1 MNRKINL
8 LSFAVVLLTLL
19 YLPAVSCV
27 ENLSNE
33 PGADTGGTGKL
44 VPLRF
49 SVSVSGAGETSPPPV
64 ESKMVHPQQGPTL
77 GESWFGMIIS
87 QSPGGGEVFP
97 GSLHMNV
104 KHRTPDDTTW
114 DYNDASGTVGGL
126 TPKCYA
132 GKTIRVTAFFFGSD
146 GMPSQDFIA
155 TPFDFTGNLK
165 KDYPPQNDYLYCDTT
180 YVVPSNEKQVSLR
193 LKHAF
198 AHIRVNVTKSLD
210 KDTHTLSQVA
220 LDNMGDVWIKRK
232 GYIDPATGDT
242 VSGADY
248 PELRS
253 QAGPLSYSGLNATI
267 TPNTSL
273 TYDFFVPAFMS
284 DTLKD
289 ETVVIALTVNGQKK
303 IFPLRR
309 NHLNH
314 ERRNGKDYYGFAQG
328 YINTYNVVYDNT
340 SMRLILT
347 DWNTVNR
354 DGDFGIPPTG
364 VSGIEFTYLRQT
376 EWNYFPTMGSL
387 ATGDH
392 RYDSW
397 LSTVALGNNG
407 MYVDGT
413 DAHKANYSGAILN
426 RGGAGDKN
434 VYEKEK
440 PCADFFMTEQNVSA
454 IPVAWEGAE
463 GALIAKELC
472 RKYRGGGFTNWR
484 LPRASEF
491 RMIAASYTYGI
502 NRYRNL
508 NFGTASTTE
517 TYWTATE
524 ASATTA
530 WTIYIT
536 DTAVPVNK
544 LPNLDVRDKKNTL
557 ASVRCVRD
565 KK

>member
-1 MNRKINL
+1 
-8 LSFAVVLLTLL
+8 AVALVTLL

-33 PGADTGGTGKL
+33 PDVDTGGTGKL

-49 SVSVSGAGETSPPPV
+49 SASVKGAGEIPASAGSRTIMPWNDPDYTIWSGDYEYDFTTYIGV
-64 ESKMVHPQQGPTL
+64 M
-77 GESWFGMIIS
+77 GMTIT
-87 QSPGGGEVFP
+87 QYPEGGEIFF
-97 GSLHMNV
+97 GSV
-104 KHRTPDDTTW
+104 KTTGGTL
-114 DYNDASGTVGGL
+114 NDARWVYYAEKPDGAVR
-126 TPKCYA
+126 PECYA
-132 GKTIRVTAFFFGSD
+132 GKKIRVVFYGPLDSKIP
-146 GMPSQDFIA
+146 GIKGLG
-155 TPFDFTGNLK
+155 FDFTGDLRGDDNGQP
-165 KDYPPQNDYLYCDTT
+165 DYIYCDTT
-180 YVVPSNEKQVSLR
+180 YVVPENGEPIELKM
-193 LKHAF
+193 KHAF
-198 AHIRVNVTKSLD
+198 AYIRINVTKSLD
-210 KDTHTLSQVA
+210 KDRHKLSQVD
-220 LDNMGDVWIKRK
+220 LDNMGDVWIKNK
-232 GYIDPATGDT
+232 GYINPATGDT

-253 QAGPLSYSGLNATI
+253 QAGPLSYGGTWELDLND
-267 TPNTSL
+267 PSVR
-273 TYDFFVPAFMS
+273 DFFVPAFMS

-289 ETVVIALTVNGQKK
+289 ETVVIALTVNGKKK

-314 ERRNGKDYYGFAQG
+314 ERRNGKDYYGFAPG
-328 YINTYNVVYDNT
+328 YKNTYNVVYDNT
-340 SMRLILT
+340 AMRLILT

-354 DGDFGIPPTG
+354 DGDFGIPPSG
-364 VSGIEFTYLRQT
+364 VKGIEFTYLLQN

-387 ATGDH
+387 AIGDH

-407 MYVDGT
+407 IYVDGT
-413 DAHKANYSGAILN
+413 DAHKANYSGAILD

-440 PCADFFMTEQNVSA
+440 PSADFFMTQENVSTV
-454 IPVAWEGAE
+454 PVPWEGAD

-491 RMIAASYTYGI
+491 RMIPVSYTYG
-502 NRYRNL
+502 NKYESL
-508 NFGTASTTE
+508 NFGTANTTD

-536 DTAVPVNK
+536 DTAAPVNK
-544 LPNLDVRDKKNTL
+544 LPNLDVRNKKTTL

-565 KK
+565 NKK